1 MRLHSLRCRALTA
14 TALLTCLLAGCGT
27 AVDGTPSAT
36 SGTDATTTP
45 APTTSAAP
53 TTTATPAPTA
63 GRTPPPAP
71 TRPAPAT
78 KDAGPQTLLPWPT
91 ADPARLQA
99 AVDGGAQPWLLDPSD
114 LADSYVSAAYGWTAA
129 ESTTRPGGTSAAT
142 TVDVRN
148 TDGTRRTLTTAQ
160 PGRKGSGG
168 IWRVTADTK
177 A

>member
-1 MRLHSLRCRALTA
+1 VRLHSPRCGALTA
-14 TALLTCLLAGCGT
+14 AALLTCLLAGCGT

-36 SGTDATTTP
+36 ATTV
-45 APTTSAAP
+45 AEPTTGAAP
-53 TTTATPAPTA
+53 TTTGTATPGPTA
-63 GRTPPPAP
+63 GRTPAPAP
-71 TRPAPAT
+71 TKAAPAT
-78 KDAGPQTLLPWPT
+78 KDSGPVTLLPWPT

-114 LADSYVSAAYGWTAA
+114 LADSYVSATYGWTAA
-129 ESTTRPGGTSAAT
+129 ASTTRPGGTSAST

-148 TDGTRRTLTTAQ
+148 TDGARRTLTAAQ
-160 PGRKGSGG
+160 PGRKGAGG